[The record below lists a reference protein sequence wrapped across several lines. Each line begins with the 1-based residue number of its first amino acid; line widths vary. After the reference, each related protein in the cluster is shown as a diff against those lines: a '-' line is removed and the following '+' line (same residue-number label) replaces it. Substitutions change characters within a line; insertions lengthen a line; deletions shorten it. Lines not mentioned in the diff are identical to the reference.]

1 MHELYMLEQ
10 AALEAYSIYSFPRGW
25 FEYFIAALHPD
36 VPVLVIH
43 ALNNFVNNN
52 LSSFYFD
59 ITKDCLYADS
69 VNSHERRAVVTVL
82 EQVDFDCHFARRISL
97 TNAAPDSWNADQS
110 HVPCSSLSGGGDTRG
125 LEG

>member
-1 MHELYMLEQ
+1 MLEQ
-10 AALEAYSIYSFPRGW
+10 AALEAYSTYNFPRGW
-25 FEYFIAALHPD
+25 CEYFPAALRPD

-69 VNSHERRAVVTVL
+69 VNSHERRVVVTVL
-82 EQVDFDCHFARRISL
+82 EQVDFDHCFARRVLL
-97 TNAAPDSWNADQS
+97 TSAAPDSWHADQS
-110 HVPCSSLSGGGDTRG
+110 HVPCSSLSGGGDTRR